1 MWSLELGTLFIYGV
15 SHFIYGVEAG
25 CSAGEME
32 KAELIRS
39 YKLYTTNTLW
49 LHGALPFKVYV
60 SWNVFQGNK
69 RRRRIQIYGL
79 RHSAHSGSAT
89 VGSPH
94 SGLGLA
100 VGVREHR
107 RARGP
112 RRPAVPSPESRPILP
127 SRPWLAQSHS
137 YTLYDVSLSV
147 K

>member
-79 RHSAHSGSAT
+79 RHSAHSGRQCDGRVSALRSRVGGWGT
-89 VGSPH
+89 RTPARARPPQARCPVSRVPSHTPVPSMVGSV
-94 SGLGLA
+94 SLL
-100 VGVREHR
+100 
-107 RARGP
+107 
-112 RRPAVPSPESRPILP
+112 
-127 SRPWLAQSHS
+127 
-137 YTLYDVSLSV
+137 YTL
-147 K
+147 